1 MACGT
6 LHSPLDPSLLAHAS
20 LLVRSHSDW
29 LVTLGSRIPE
39 RVAARLL
46 EPCLAFKH
54 SLNSRIAVLMTL
66 DLGHLREY
74 LTLASGG
81 VVPPLRY
88 GMSKEWLAALQ
99 GVMMLLASV
108 WRFYTNEARDV
119 LVRAARGELKAV
131 YRPAG
136 FFTRVLGWASFLGAS
151 GVFVFIM
158 FVLTADLPND
168 GSKLTHPS
176 LKSDVICL
184 KVLVLVWTGYPLC
197 AIAARLGHWNEHGDK
212 YLASWSTIKD
222 VTFAL
227 LDVTSKG
234 GLAIFFVL
242 KSAWVDSDTERLII
256 SQAK

>member
-1 MACGT
+1 
-6 LHSPLDPSLLAHAS
+6 
-20 LLVRSHSDW
+20 
-29 LVTLGSRIPE
+29 
-39 RVAARLL
+39 
-46 EPCLAFKH
+46 
-54 SLNSRIAVLMTL
+54 MTL

-81 VVPPLRY
+81 VVPALRY

-99 GVMMLLASV
+99 SVMMLLASV

-131 YRPAG
+131 YRPADLL
-136 FFTRVLGWASFLGAS
+136 TKVLGWASFVGAS
-151 GVFVFIM
+151 GVFGFIV

-168 GSKLTHPS
+168 GSKLPHPS
-176 LKSDVICL
+176 LESDVICL
-184 KVLVLVWTGYPLC
+184 KVLVLVWIGYPLC
-197 AIAARLGHWNEHGDK
+197 AIAARLGHWNIHGDK

-222 VTFAL
+222 LSFAL

-242 KSAWVDSDTERLII
+242 KSSWVDGVTEAVILGPANNKL
-256 SQAK
+256 S